1 MTKAMTMLYEVYDGL
16 YVNLTNRCSC
26 RCTFCLRSQGEG
38 VCGSDSLWLR
48 HEPTF
53 EEVRD
58 EFAKFDMGKYEE
70 VVFCGFGEPTCAWE
84 VLKQVAAYV
93 RETYGLPVRVNTNGQ
108 GSLING
114 RDIAPE
120 FEGIID
126 AVSISLNTPN
136 PERYAELTRSQFG
149 DEAYPAMLDFAREVS
164 RYVPS
169 VTMTTVETTLTPAEE
184 AQCQAICDELGVN
197 YRIRKW
203 VEQGK
208 ITK

>member
-1 MTKAMTMLYEVYDGL
+1 MTRAMTMLYEVYDGL

-38 VCGSDSLWLR
+38 VCGSDSLWLER
-48 HEPTF
+48 EPTF

-58 EFAKFDMGKYEE
+58 EFAKFDMSRYDE
-70 VVFCGFGEPTCAWE
+70 VVFCGFGEPTEAWE

-93 RETYGLPVRVNTNGQ
+93 KETYGLPVRVNTNGQ

-120 FEGIID
+120 FAGLVD

-136 PERYAELTRSQFG
+136 PVRYAELTRSRFG
-149 DEAYPAMLDFAREVS
+149 TEAFPAMLDFAREVR
-164 RYVPS
+164 RYVPD
-169 VTMTTVETTLTPAEE
+169 VTMTTVETTLTPEEE
-184 AQCQAICDELGVN
+184 AACRAICDELGVT
-197 YRIRKW
+197 YRIRRW

>member
-70 VVFCGFGEPTCAWE
+70 VVFCGFG
-84 VLKQVAAYV
+84 K
-93 RETYGLPVRVNTNGQ
+93 GNGA
-108 GSLING
+108 G
-114 RDIAPE
+114 E
-120 FEGIID
+120 
-126 AVSISLNTPN
+126 
-136 PERYAELTRSQFG
+136 
-149 DEAYPAMLDFAREVS
+149 
-164 RYVPS
+164 
-169 VTMTTVETTLTPAEE
+169 AEE
-184 AQCQAICDELGVN
+184 L
-197 YRIRKW
+197 
-203 VEQGK
+203 
-208 ITK
+208 

>member
-1 MTKAMTMLYEVYDGL
+1 MPKAMTMLYEVYDGL
-16 YVNLTNRCSC
+16 YVNLTNRCSS
-26 RCTFCLRSQGEG
+26 RCTFCLRSQGES
-38 VCGSDSLWLR
+38 VCGSDSLWLQ

-70 VVFCGFGEPTCAWE
+70 VVFGGFGEPTCAWE

-93 RETYGLPVRVNTNGQ
+93 KDTYHLPVRVNTNGQ
-108 GSLING
+108 GSLICG

-120 FEGIID
+120 FADIID

-136 PERYAELTRSQFG
+136 PERYAELARSQFG
-149 DEAYPAMLDFAREVS
+149 DEAYPAMLDFAREVR
-164 RYVPS
+164 RYVPA
-169 VTMTTVETTLTPAEE
+169 VAMTTVETTLSPEEE
-184 AQCQAICDELGVN
+184 ARCRAICEELGVN